1 MRTLLAAIFLAAA
14 SCSPSTAPAPAAPTA
29 SAAPAVP
36 VYSFQVVNT
45 YPHDRTSFT
54 QGLQY
59 VDGVMYESTGMEG
72 ASLIRRYDLATG
84 AVQAEHKIDQK
95 YFGEGSVVLPDK
107 IVSITWKNQKGFI
120 FDRETLAPKGEFTY
134 EGEGWGLTTDGQK
147 VYMSD
152 GTSQI
157 RVLDPATL
165 QETSRIDVTMNGR
178 PVAAL
183 NELEF
188 IKGEIWANVFE
199 ADRIVRIDPA
209 TGKVNSVVYL
219 ANLLG
224 PQDRRGVDVLN
235 GIAYDQAG
243 DRIFVTGKYWPKI
256 FEIKLVEP
264 PGAPKPN

>member
-14 SCSPSTAPAPAAPTA
+14 SCSPSTAPAPAATA
-29 SAAPAVP
+29 AAPAVP
-36 VYSFQVVNT
+36 VYSYQVVNT
-45 YPHDRTSFT
+45 YPHDKAAFT
-54 QGLQY
+54 QGLQF

-72 ASLIRRYDLATG
+72 ASWIRRYDLATG
-84 AVQAEHKIDQK
+84 AVQAEHKIDQQ
-95 YFGEGSVVLPDK
+95 YFGEGSVVLSDK

-120 FDRETLAPKGEFTY
+120 FDRATLAPKGEFAY
-134 EGEGWGLTTDGQK
+134 QGEGWGLTTDGQK

-178 PVAAL
+178 PVAQL

-219 ANLLG
+219 ANLLS

-235 GIAYDQAG
+235 GIAYDAAG

-264 PGAPKPN
+264 SGAPKPN